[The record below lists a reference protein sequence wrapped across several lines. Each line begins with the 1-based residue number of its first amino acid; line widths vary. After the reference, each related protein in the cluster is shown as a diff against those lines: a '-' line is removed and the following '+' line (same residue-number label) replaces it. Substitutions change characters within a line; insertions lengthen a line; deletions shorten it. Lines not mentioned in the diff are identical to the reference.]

1 MTSYTNPFTGQTIQ
15 PSQVG
20 YELLTISVDTTLQ
33 WPVNGNTSDVVA
45 NIIEVDATVAS
56 LNLYMPAATQVSTGQ
71 SALITNV
78 GSNTFTV
85 VDSSGNTIVSIASGI
100 AEYIYITDNTTV
112 DGTWS
117 TVTFGAGTSSANAAT
132 LAGYGLKAVSTT
144 LNQAYDVTTYYSD
157 ITLDDT
163 QRAQFVVW
171 DSGVGTITL
180 PNSGTVG
187 NNWFCM
193 IRNNGTGILTLTPQG
208 AETIDGNASAQ
219 LQLTESLV
227 IVSDGSA
234 GFNTFGYGRSSDF
247 YYTILSRAVTGGT
260 VVLTNAEASNIIQ
273 EYTGVLLS
281 NCTVILPSTVQ
292 LYSLNNLTTGSYTLT
307 FSTGATGATTLTLP
321 QNQTALAICDGTNV
335 YSASTASI
343 GVLSSLTLSAGSAAA
358 PSLNFTSNLTTGLY
372 LPASNQ
378 IGFTA
383 AGVNAATISS
393 TGLSVVNAVTALGGI
408 SGGAF

>member
-1 MTSYTNPFTGQTIQ
+1 MPSYTNPFTGQTIQ

-33 WPVNGNTSDVVA
+33 WPVNGNTNDVVA

-56 LNLYMPAATQVSTGQ
+56 LDLYMPAATQVSTGQ

-132 LAGYGLKAVSTT
+132 LAGYGLKAISTT
-144 LNQAYDVTTYYSD
+144 LNQAYNVTTYYSD

-180 PNSGTVG
+180 PNAGTVG

-208 AETIDGNASAQ
+208 AETIDGNANAQ

-273 EYTGVLLS
+273 EYVGALVS

-321 QNQTALAICDGTNV
+321 QNQTAIAICDGTNV
-335 YSASTASI
+335 YSASTAAI

-358 PSLNFTSNLTTGLY
+358 PSLNFISNLTTGLY
-372 LPASNQ
+372 LPASSQ
-378 IGFTA
+378 IGFSA

>member
-1 MTSYTNPFTGQTIQ
+1 MPSYTNPFTGQTIQ

-33 WPVNGNTSDVVA
+33 WPVNGNTNDVVA
-45 NIIEVDATVAS
+45 NIIVVDATVAS
-56 LNLYMPAATQVSTGQ
+56 LDLYMPAATQVSTGQ

-132 LAGYGLKAVSTT
+132 LAGYGLKAISTT
-144 LNQAYDVTTYYSD
+144 LNQAYNVITYYSD
-157 ITLDDT
+157 TTLDDT

-180 PNSGTVG
+180 PNAGTVG

-208 AETIDGNASAQ
+208 A
-219 LQLTESLV
+219 
-227 IVSDGSA
+227 
-234 GFNTFGYGRSSDF
+234 
-247 YYTILSRAVTGGT
+247 
-260 VVLTNAEASNIIQ
+260 
-273 EYTGVLLS
+273 
-281 NCTVILPSTVQ
+281 
-292 LYSLNNLTTGSYTLT
+292 
-307 FSTGATGATTLTLP
+307 
-321 QNQTALAICDGTNV
+321 
-335 YSASTASI
+335 
-343 GVLSSLTLSAGSAAA
+343 
-358 PSLNFTSNLTTGLY
+358 
-372 LPASNQ
+372 
-378 IGFTA
+378 
-383 AGVNAATISS
+383 
-393 TGLSVVNAVTALGGI
+393 
-408 SGGAF
+408 

>member
-1 MTSYTNPFTGQTIQ
+1 MPSYTNPFTGQTIQ

-33 WPVNGNTSDVVA
+33 WPVNGNTNDVVA

-56 LNLYMPAATQVSTGQ
+56 LDLYMPAATQVSTGQ

-132 LAGYGLKAVSTT
+132 LAGYGLKAISTT

-180 PNSGTVG
+180 PNAGTVG

-208 AETIDGNASAQ
+208 AETIDGNANAQ

-273 EYTGVLLS
+273 EYVGALVS

-321 QNQTALAICDGTNV
+321 QNQTAIAICDGTNV
-335 YSASTASI
+335 YSASTAAI

-358 PSLNFTSNLTTGLY
+358 PSLNFISNLTTGLY
-372 LPASNQ
+372 LPASSQ